1 MAAANGANPRS
12 LGKESSNFCA
22 GFEQRPGAG
31 GFFIEEADKEPG
43 KGEGCVPTRTRHA
56 TIPHQQRKFP
66 HANKKWK
73 FLRKFRKTKTA
84 YYCECKSML
93 LRKTYYPECNMRM
106 HFSRYGVCECTYP
119 SLTECLN
126 LAINT
131 KNSEHLGSKAE
142 LHDDAPTR
150 AAWVVITTQHLR
162 KCFPNLK
169 FGKHSM
175 KGRSKETQKS
185 SNNK

>member
-1 MAAANGANPRS
+1 
-12 LGKESSNFCA
+12 
-22 GFEQRPGAG
+22 
-31 GFFIEEADKEPG
+31 
-43 KGEGCVPTRTRHA
+43 
-56 TIPHQQRKFP
+56 
-66 HANKKWK
+66 
-73 FLRKFRKTKTA
+73 
-84 YYCECKSML
+84 L

-119 SLTECLN
+119 SLTGCLN

-150 AAWVVITTQHLR
+150 AAWVVITTQHVR